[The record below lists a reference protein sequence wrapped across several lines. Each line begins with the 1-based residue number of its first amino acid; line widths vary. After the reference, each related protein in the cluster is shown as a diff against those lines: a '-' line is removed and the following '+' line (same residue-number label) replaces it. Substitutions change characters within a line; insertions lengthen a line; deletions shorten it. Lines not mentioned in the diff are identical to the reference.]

1 MICVPFKVG
10 IWTALVCSDVE
21 ICTFNAKFIRETLA
35 WQCRNLLKCCV
46 KCWKCSVRLFADLLS
61 HHEFRV
67 ALHEDANRMNAS
79 ALAIVFA
86 PCILRTN
93 KIVPAQDS
101 LHDIGRQTQC
111 IETIVSEQ
119 LRKVR
124 STLAD
129 IDTLDTACHTAT
141 HRLSSLRSSKV

>member
-10 IWTALVCSDVE
+10 ICSALVCLGVDLFFWCS
-21 ICTFNAKFIRETLA
+21 IYKREFLA
-35 WQCRNLLKCCV
+35 WQCRNLLQCKY
-46 KCWKCSVRLFADLLS
+46 CSVRLYADLLS
-61 HHEFRV
+61 HPEFRV